1 MTESVGALKCAR
13 RITNN
18 QQGLKIPV
26 GRPVSELPTG
36 LLDLKFMPS
45 YFIYC
50 RKSSESE
57 DRQVLSIESQIN
69 ELKKLALRL
78 KLPVVDLLSES
89 KSAKEPGRPVFNEM
103 IKKIDQGKAEGI
115 ICWKLD
121 RLARNPIDGGQISW
135 MLQQGDIQHI
145 QTYDRSYY
153 PQDNVLIMGVEL
165 GMANQFILDLSKNVK
180 RGLKTKAEKGW
191 QPGLAPLGYLNDKS
205 KGKGKTEIVKDPER
219 FNLVKKMWQLMLTG
233 RYSPPKI
240 LNIANNK
247 WGFRTAKGNPL
258 SRSGIYRIFTNP
270 FYYGWYEYPRAS
282 GNWYKGS
289 HQSMIT
295 AEQYDK
301 IQLLLGRKG
310 RPRPKKHEFAF
321 SGLIRCGQ
329 CGAMV
334 TAEQKNQ
341 IICSV
346 CKYKFSSNNKLNCPR
361 CNTPVEKMK
370 KPTFLKYVYYH
381 CTKRKNPKCDQGS
394 IELKELERQIDQYL
408 SGIQISEA
416 FKNWAIKYLKQENK
430 REIASRQIILSS
442 QQKAYNSCLKKLDN
456 LFELKISPL
465 NTDGSLLSDEEYA
478 KRKAELIKEKARL
491 EEILNDTSGR
501 VERWLEDAEKTF
513 DFACYARKWF
523 AKGSLQEKAR
533 ILQSLGSNLTL
544 KNKKL
549 YIQLKKP
556 LFLIERVSKG
566 LTQIKGAFEPKNKG
580 QNERELE
587 QFYSKNP
594 ILRGRWD
601 SNLNALWW
609 TKCGIQTS
617 GKIKLVG

>member
-36 LLDLKFMPS
+36 LLDLKFMPR

-205 KGKGKTEIVKDPER
+205 RGKGKTEIIKDPDR
-219 FNLVKKMWQLMLTG
+219 FNLVKKMWQLMIAG

-240 LNIANNK
+240 LDIANNR
-247 WGFRTAKGNPL
+247 WGFRTAHGKLL

-270 FYYGWYEYPRAS
+270 FYYGWFEYPRAS

-289 HQSMIT
+289 HQPMIT
-295 AEQYDK
+295 VEQYDK
-301 IQLLLGRKG
+301 VQVLLGRNG
-310 RPRPKKHEFAF
+310 RPRPKTRSFAF
-321 SGLIRCGQ
+321 TGLIRCGE

-334 TAEQKNQ
+334 TAEEKNQ
-341 IICSV
+341 AICSI
-346 CKYKFSSNNKLNCPR
+346 CRYKFSSNHKLTCPK
-361 CNTPVEKMK
+361 CQTPVEKMK
-370 KPTFLKYVYYH
+370 SPTILKYVYYH
-381 CTKRKNPKCDQGS
+381 CTKRKNPKCSQGS
-394 IELKELERQIDQYL
+394 IEIRELEKQIDEYL
-408 SGIQISEA
+408 SRIHISES
-416 FKNWAIKYLKQENK
+416 FKNWAIKYLKEENK
-430 REIASRQIILSS
+430 REVSSRETIFASQR
-442 QQKAYNSCLKKLDN
+442 KAYDTCLKKLNN
-456 LFELKISPL
+456 LFQLKISPL
-465 NTDGSLLSDEEYA
+465 NTDGNLLSDEEYA

-587 QFYSKNP
+587 QFYSQNP
-594 ILRGRWD
+594 ILRGIVDDVRTYFMG
-601 SNLNALWW
+601 
-609 TKCGIQTS
+609 TKEYYEIPVLS
-617 GKIKLVG
+617 RS

>member
-1 MTESVGALKCAR
+1 
-13 RITNN
+13 
-18 QQGLKIPV
+18 
-26 GRPVSELPTG
+26 
-36 LLDLKFMPS
+36 MPR

-78 KLPVVDLLSES
+78 KLPVLDILSES

-103 IKKIDQGKAEGI
+103 IKKIGQGKAEGI

-135 MLQQGDIQHI
+135 MLQRGVIKHI

-191 QPGLAPLGYLNDKS
+191 LPSLAPLGYLNDKS
-205 KGKGKTEIVKDPER
+205 KGKGKGNIFNDLER
-219 FNLVKKMWQLMLTG
+219 FALIKKMWELMLTG
-233 RYSPPKI
+233 NYSPPKI
-240 LNIANNK
+240 LDIANNK
-247 WGFRTAKGNPL
+247 WGFRTAKGNHL
-258 SRSGIYRIFTNP
+258 SRSGIYRILTNP
-270 FYYGWYEYPRAS
+270 FYYGWFEYPTGS
-282 GNWYKGS
+282 SNWYKGS
-289 HQSMIT
+289 HQPMIS
-295 AEQYDK
+295 AEEYDK
-301 IQLLLGRKG
+301 VQVLLGRKG

-321 SGLIRCGQ
+321 GGLIRCGQ
-329 CGAMV
+329 CGAMI
-334 TAEQKNQ
+334 TAEEKNQ

-346 CKYKFSSNNKLNCPR
+346 CKYKFSCNNR
-361 CNTPVEKMK
+361 CECARCQTPIENMK

-381 CTKRKNPKCDQGS
+381 CTKRKNPRCTQGS
-394 IELKELERQIDQYL
+394 IELKELERRIDQYL
-408 SGIQISEA
+408 SRIQISES

-430 REIASRQIILSS
+430 REIACRETILTS
-442 QQKAYNSCLKKLDN
+442 QRKAYDSCLKKLNN
-456 LFELKISPL
+456 LFQLKISPL
-465 NTDGSLLSDEEYA
+465 NSDWSLLSDQEYA
-478 KRKAELIKEKARL
+478 NRKSELIKEKVRL
-491 EEILNDTSGR
+491 EEILNDTGAR
-501 VERWLEDAEKTF
+501 VERWLSDAEKTF
-513 DFACYARKWF
+513 ELACYAREWF
-523 AKGSLQEKAR
+523 AKGSPQEKSR

-544 KNKKL
+544 KDKKL

-566 LTQIKGAFEPKNKG
+566 LPQIKGAFEPTNKG

-587 QFYSKNP
+587 QLYSKNP
-594 ILRGRWD
+594 ILR
-601 SNLNALWW
+601 ALVDDVR
-609 TKCGIQTS
+609 TCLLESMGQY
-617 GKIKLVG
+617 L